1 MDVHTIQQ
9 LAKARHDDL
18 VRDAD
23 EWRVA
28 RLARES
34 HEDACPAPLPIPRP
48 RAASRLGLAR

>member
-9 LAKARHDDL
+9 LARARHDDL

-34 HEDACPAPLPIPRP
+34 HEDACPAPLPLPRP
-48 RAASRLGLAR
+48 RTASRLGLAR